1 MIIIVKGGYDE
12 MGADD
17 DDDHFS
23 QGETGDKLFTYGE
36 AVPHFYLQGWV
47 KSLNM
52 FTNALRS

>member
-1 MIIIVKGGYDE
+1 